1 MEVRMKEERI
11 IPKDILWLDNSY
23 RTGPILWGD
32 QEADVAIVGG
42 GFTGLAAA
50 YFIKR
55 RFPAKR
61 VIVLEAEYIGFGS
74 SGRNCGGVAGN
85 MGHNYSN
92 LRKKFGNEKMM
103 QLQRLM
109 VQCVDLV
116 EELIREH
123 KIECDYDR
131 AGRLM
136 VAETDAQAKRLEE
149 EAKDGEQANA
159 PMEWFEGTHA
169 REQFGCLNIK
179 AAVRYPNEGVMDP
192 VKFLREMKRVVESL
206 GVEVYEN
213 SRCTQ
218 MIPGTRTSSRIL
230 LYTNGGR
237 VVADEAVLATNAFS
251 DPLKFLNYKVL
262 PLYVYVMTTEPLS
275 QSQVE
280 AFQHPGGRGNVFG
293 ATNLYWARNLTADN
307 RLVFNENEV
316 FSYLNNEKDYSLRP
330 QSFQRQYELMVRK
343 FPFLKGIRMT
353 HAWGGL
359 IGITLDFLPFMGR
372 TGIHGN
378 IYYSAGYNGC
388 GLAPAQLAGKIIA
401 AMMAGEKSDL
411 TDSVL
416 IGRKALYVPSA
427 PLMYLGINAYKS
439 LFKFN
444 DWRLG
449 GLG

>member
-1 MEVRMKEERI
+1 MKEEKI
-11 IPKDILWLDNSY
+11 IPRNILWLDNPY
-23 RTGPILWGD
+23 ETGPVLWGD

-42 GFTGLAAA
+42 GFTGMAAA
-50 YFIKR
+50 YFIKK
-55 RFPAKR
+55 RFPGKR
-61 VIVLEAEYIGFGS
+61 VIVLEAEHIGFGS

-92 LRKKFGNEKMM
+92 LRKKFGTEKMTQM
-103 QLQRLM
+103 QRLM
-109 VQCVDLV
+109 IQCVELV
-116 EELIREH
+116 EQLIAEH
-123 KIECDYDR
+123 NIECDYVR

-136 VAETDAQAKRLEE
+136 VAETNAQARRLEE
-149 EAKDGEQANA
+149 EAKDCEQAKA
-159 PMEWFEGTHA
+159 PFTWFDRTAA
-169 REQFGCLNIK
+169 RGEFGCLDLK

-192 VKFLREMKRVVESL
+192 VKFLRGMKRTVESL
-206 GVEVYEN
+206 GVEVYEH
-213 SRCTQ
+213 SRCLQ
-218 MIPGTRTSSRIL
+218 MIPGKPDSSRVQI
-230 LYTNGGR
+230 YTNGGR
-237 VVADEAVLATNAFS
+237 IIADEAVLATNAFV
-251 DPLKFLNYKVL
+251 DPLKFLEFKVL

-275 QSQVE
+275 KSQVE
-280 AFQHPGGRGNVFG
+280 AFRHPGGRGNVFG
-293 ATNLYWARNLTADN
+293 ATNLYWARNLTADD

-316 FSYLNNEKDYSLRP
+316 FSYYDNEKDYSFRRG
-330 QSFQRQYELMVRK
+330 SFQRQYDLMVRK
-343 FPFLKGIRMT
+343 FPFLKGIRMS

-411 TDSVL
+411 TDNAL
-416 IGRKALYVPSA
+416 IDRKAFYVPSNS
-427 PLMYLGINAYKS
+427 LMYAGINAYKL
-439 LFKFN
+439 LFKYN

>member
-1 MEVRMKEERI
+1 MSNERI
-11 IPKDILWLDNSY
+11 LPRDIFWLGNPY
-23 RTGPILWGD
+23 QTGPILWGD

-42 GFTGLAAA
+42 GFTGLASA

-55 RFPAKR
+55 RFPEKR
-61 VIVLEAEYIGFGS
+61 IIVLEAEYIGFGS

-92 LRKKFGNEKMM
+92 LRKKFGTEKMM

-109 VQCVDLV
+109 IQCVDLV

-149 EAKDGEQANA
+149 EAKDCQQAGA
-159 PMEWFEGTHA
+159 PVEWFEGQHA
-169 REQFGCLNIK
+169 REQFGCLDIK

-213 SRCTQ
+213 SRCIQ
-218 MIPGTRTSSRIL
+218 MIPGTSTSRKIL
-230 LYTNGGR
+230 IYTNGGR
-237 VVADEAVLATNAFS
+237 VIAEDAVLATNAFS
-251 DPLKFLNYKVL
+251 DPLRFFRFKVL
-262 PLYVYVMTTEPLS
+262 PLYVYVISTEPLS
-275 QSQVE
+275 QAQVE
-280 AFQHPGGRGNVFG
+280 AFQYPGGRGNVFG

-307 RLVFNENEV
+307 RLIFNENEV
-316 FSYLNNEKDYSLRP
+316 YYYYNNDKDYSCRP
-330 QSFQRQYELMVRK
+330 SSFQRQYELMIRK

-359 IGITLDFLPFMGR
+359 IGITLDFLPFIGR
-372 TGIHGN
+372 TGMHGN
-378 IYYSAGYNGC
+378 IYYSVGYNGC
-388 GLAPAQLAGKIIA
+388 GLAPSQVAGKIIA
-401 AMMAGEKSDL
+401 AMMADEKSDL
-411 TDSVL
+411 TDNVL
-416 IGRKALYVPSA
+416 IGRKAFYVPST
-427 PLMYLGINAYKS
+427 PLMYLGLNAYKA
-439 LFKFN
+439 LFKLE
-444 DWRLG
+444 DQRLG
-449 GLG
+449 GQG

>member
-1 MEVRMKEERI
+1 MKGQMI
-11 IPKDILWLDNSY
+11 LPKDIFWLDNSY
-23 RTGPILWGD
+23 STGPILWGD
-32 QEADVAIVGG
+32 QEADVAVVGG
-42 GFTGLAAA
+42 GFTGLASA

-55 RFPAKR
+55 RFPKKR
-61 VIVLEAEYIGFGS
+61 VIVLEAEHIGFGS

-92 LRKKFGNEKMM
+92 LRKKFGTEKMM

-109 VQCVDLV
+109 IQCVDLV
-116 EELIREH
+116 EQLIREH

-159 PMEWFEGTHA
+159 PVEWFEGPRA
-169 REQFGCLNIK
+169 REQFGCLDIK

-213 SRCTQ
+213 SRCVR
-218 MIPGTRTSSRIL
+218 MIPGTSTSRKIL

-251 DPLKFLNYKVL
+251 DPLMLLRYKVL
-262 PLYVYVMTTEPLS
+262 PLYVYVITTEPLS
-275 QSQVE
+275 QSQLE

-293 ATNLYWARNLTADN
+293 ATNLYWARNLTSDN

-316 FSYLNNEKDYSLRP
+316 FYYYNNEKDYSQRA
-330 QSFQRQYELMVRK
+330 QSFQRQYDLMVKK

-372 TGIHGN
+372 TGMHGN

-427 PLMYLGINAYKS
+427 PLMYLGINAYKA
-439 LFKFN
+439 LYKLY